1 VWSWDSWHA
10 PAKFPGAP
18 GKIARPL
25 VLNAVAGQLDNNC
38 HEKQELEAAEDE
50 EPVAGVRADRLV
62 VDLLQG
68 LARVLLTFHVLRVR
82 DDVVVLE
89 EEVLER
95 FDVVAV
101 ATPGIVRQEELGAL
115 LRPGHYRLEGLQ
127 VKFGELVGAQVE
139 VPAFVIKYVIISSS
153 SPGAMFHQPGGL
165 EPLQGVEQV
174 VGEVDFTNLLVNRV
188 LVAQCFQ

>member
-1 VWSWDSWHA
+1 MWSWDSWHA

-68 LARVLLTFHVLRVR
+68 LARMLLTLHVFCVR
-82 DDVVVLE
+82 DDIVVLE

-127 VKFGELVGAQVE
+127 VKFRELVGAQVE
-139 VPAFVIKYVIISSS
+139 V
-153 SPGAMFHQPGGL
+153 PGAMFHQPGGL

-174 VGEVDFTNLLVNRV
+174 VGEVDFTNLLVNGV